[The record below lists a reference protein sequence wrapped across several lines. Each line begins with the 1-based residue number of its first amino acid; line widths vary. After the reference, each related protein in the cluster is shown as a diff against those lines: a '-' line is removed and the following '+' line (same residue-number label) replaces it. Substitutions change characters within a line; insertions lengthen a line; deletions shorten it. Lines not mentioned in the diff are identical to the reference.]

1 MTDKIHVSS
10 APHIRCDVTTE
21 RIMQD
26 VVIALLPCGICGIYL
41 FGLKALWVMVASVIT
56 CMLTE
61 FVFQKAM
68 KRPVTV
74 TDGSAVVTGLL
85 LAYCLPSTVPLYVP
99 ILGGIFAILVV
110 KQLFG
115 GIGQNIMNPALAAR
129 CFLFISFTQEMT
141 KYIPIHT
148 EQTQKAVDMVSSA
161 TPLLQMEKQEAVD
174 LWSMFLGNHAG
185 CIGETSVAAVLL
197 GAAYLFFRRVITWHI
212 PVAYLAST
220 AAFCA
225 VFAAIKGVVP
235 ADMGMLTYLAAQL
248 CGGGLMLGAF
258 FMATDYV
265 TCPITN
271 GGRLVYGLFL
281 GFLTAAFRILGKM
294 PEGVSFAIITANLLV
309 PLIEKI
315 TMPRA
320 FGKGGGRL

>member
-26 VVIALLPCGICGIYL
+26 VIIALLPCGACGIYL
-41 FGLKALWVMVASVIT
+41 FGLRALWIIAASVIT
-56 CMLTE
+56 CLLTE

-85 LAYCLPSTVPLYVP
+85 LAYCLPASVPLFIP

-115 GIGQNIMNPALAAR
+115 GIGQNIVNPALAAR
-129 CFLFISFTQEMT
+129 CFLVISFAQRMT
-141 KYIPIHT
+141 VYPPVHAA
-148 EQTQKAVDMVSSA
+148 QKAVDLVSSA
-161 TPLLQMEKQEAVD
+161 TPLMDLKAGQAVD
-174 LWSMFLGNHAG
+174 LWHMFLGTHSG
-185 CIGETSVAAVLL
+185 CIGETSVAAVLI
-197 GAAYLFFRRVITWHI
+197 GAAYLFFRKVITWHI
-212 PVAYLAST
+212 PVAYVGST
-220 AAFCA
+220 LAFCA
-225 VFAAIKGVVP
+225 VFALCKGAVP
-235 ADMGMLTYLAAQL
+235 ADMTMGTYLVAQAF
-248 CGGGLMLGAF
+248 GGGLALGAV

-271 GGRLVYGLFL
+271 GGRLVYGVLL
-281 GFLTAAFRILGKM
+281 GFLTAAFRVIGKSA
-294 PEGVSFAIITANLLV
+294 EGVSFAILIVNLLV

-320 FGKGGGRL
+320 FGKGGRAL

>member
-26 VVIALLPCGICGIYL
+26 VIIALLPCGVCGVYL
-41 FGLKALWVMVASVIT
+41 FGWKALWVILTSVVT
-56 CMLTE
+56 CVLTE
-61 FVFQKAM
+61 YLFQKGM

-74 TDGSAVVTGLL
+74 NDGSAVVTGLL
-85 LAYCLPSTVPLYVP
+85 LAYCMPASVPLYIP
-99 ILGGIFAILVV
+99 ILGGVFAILVV

-129 CFLFISFTQEMT
+129 CFLVISFAQRMT
-141 KYIPIHT
+141 AYPPLRT
-148 EQTQKAVDMVSSA
+148 AQKAVDLVSSA
-161 TPLLQMEKQEAVD
+161 TPLMDLKAGQSVD
-174 LWSMFLGNHAG
+174 LWHMFLGTHSG
-185 CIGETSVAAVLL
+185 CLGETSVAAVLI
-197 GAAYLFFRRVITWHI
+197 GAAYLFFRKVITWHI
-212 PVAYLAST
+212 PVAYIAST
-220 AAFCA
+220 LVFCG
-225 VFAAIKGVVP
+225 VFAAAKGAMP
-235 ADMGMLTYLAAQL
+235 ADMELVTYLTAQA

-271 GGRLVYGLFL
+271 GGRLVYGLLL
-281 GFLTAAFRILGKM
+281 GFLTAAFRVLGKSA
-294 PEGVSFAIITANLLV
+294 EGVSFAIIIVNLLV

-320 FGKGGGRL
+320 FGKGGRAL

>member
-26 VVIALLPCGICGIYL
+26 VIIALLPCGVCGVYL
-41 FGLKALWVMVASVIT
+41 FGFKALWVILASVVS
-56 CMLTE
+56 CVLTE
-61 FVFQKAM
+61 FLFQKAM

-74 TDGSAVVTGLL
+74 SDGSAIVTGLL
-85 LAYCLPSTVPLYVP
+85 LAYCMPASVPLFVP
-99 ILGGIFAILVV
+99 VIGGVFAILVV

-129 CFLFISFTQEMT
+129 CFLVISFAERMT
-141 KYIPIHT
+141 AYPPLRT
-148 EQTQKAVDMVSSA
+148 AQKAVDLVSSA
-161 TPLLQMEKQEAVD
+161 TPMMDLKAGHSAD
-174 LWSMFLGNHAG
+174 LWHMFLGTHSG
-185 CIGETSVAAVLL
+185 CLGETSVAAVLI
-197 GAAYLFFRRVITWHI
+197 GAAYLFFRKVITWHI
-212 PVAYLAST
+212 PVAYITST
-220 AAFCA
+220 LVFCG
-225 VFAAIKGVVP
+225 VFAAMKGITGTFP
-235 ADMGMLTYLAAQL
+235 LPQYLLMQAF
-248 CGGGLMLGAF
+248 GGGLMLGAF

-271 GGRLVYGLFL
+271 GGRLLYGLLL
-281 GFLTAAFRILGKM
+281 GFLTAAFRVLGKSA
-294 PEGVSFAIITANLLV
+294 EGVSFAIIIVNLLV

-320 FGKGGGRL
+320 FGKGGRSK

>member
-26 VVIALLPCGICGIYL
+26 VVISLIPCGAVGVYL
-41 FGLKALWVMVASVIT
+41 FGLRALLVIALCVIT
-56 CMLTE
+56 SMLTE
-61 FVFQKAM
+61 FLFQKGM

-74 TDGSAVVTGLL
+74 SDGSAVVTGLL
-85 LAYCLPSTVPLYVP
+85 LAYCLPASVPLYVP
-99 ILGGIFAILVV
+99 IIGSVFAILVV

-129 CFLFISFTQEMT
+129 CFLVISFAKQTTAYLPVHASQET
-141 KYIPIHT
+141 
-148 EQTQKAVDMVSSA
+148 VDFISSA
-161 TPLLQMEKQEAVD
+161 TPLMDLKAEKAVD
-174 LWSMFLGNHAG
+174 LWQMFLGTHAG

-212 PVAYLAST
+212 PVAYIAST
-220 AAFCA
+220 LLFCGI
-225 VFAAIKGVVP
+225 FAAVKGTVP
-235 ADMGMLTYLAAQL
+235 DDMTMATYLVAQA
-248 CGGGLMLGAF
+248 CGGGLALGAF

-271 GGRLVYGLFL
+271 GGRLVYGLLL
-281 GFLTAAFRILGKM
+281 GFLTAAFRVLGKSA
-294 PEGVSFAIITANLLV
+294 EGVSFAIITVNLLV

-320 FGKGGGRL
+320 FGKGGHSL